1 MPLKIDMDKS
11 PKAQL
16 EALRNR
22 QKLITTSKWN
32 ELEKEAHDKAFTV
45 AKVMSADVL
54 QDIYDY
60 VQTAVKE
67 GLSYK
72 SFKDRVRNGG
82 LVERMQNAGWL
93 KTATDKQI
101 GARLQVIIDT
111 NVKMAYGKGNYNRL
125 MLVKDKKPYWIYH
138 QVERKTKRA
147 EHSIYNGRKFHCD
160 DPIWNTIY
168 PPSGFRCS
176 CWVEAVAEPD
186 GVESG
191 SNIEINPDEHPISP
205 LSVWKPETTKYVE
218 GIGKALEGS
227 LRTKNDENDWN
238 LDLLEGE
245 DWESWYDLDCDIDEP
260 SHFSSIDEAIT
271 FGRGNKKKMVCSQ
284 PIKNQPNWQDYGL
297 KTLKDPDNASST
309 IEKLDLDLK
318 DIDGLERTFYH
329 YITNGTNK
337 NYKVKTPIQEIIIT
351 KNLVKHTLYKWVTD
365 ENGKPK
371 RIVKD
376 KKRTRYAHCVLPSLI
391 EPDEIWEIDFKNP
404 KTQKIEKRI
413 RYFKLFEVT
422 NASDGIRS
430 VMVVASYR
438 KKNGDYLITIIPREM
453 KKANQC
459 RQGKLLYANPNV
471 ISNMKKY
478 KKAIR
483 KYK

>member
-60 VQTAVKE
+60 VQSAVKE
-67 GLSYK
+67 GWSYDT
-72 SFKDRVRNGG
+72 FKKKVRDGG

-101 GARLQVIIDT
+101 GVRLQVIIDT

-191 SNIEINPDEHPISP
+191 SNIEINPGEHPISP
-205 LSVWKPETTKYVE
+205 LTAWKPDTLKYVE
-218 GIGKALEGS
+218 GIRK
-227 LRTKNDENDWN
+227 
-238 LDLLEGE
+238 LLEDTLFNKMINSFAKEAGLNDPVKMLQGITTYDQKILHLREEYISSLPVKTAESIEWYMGDGYSIINADAREGRYNE
-245 DWESWYDLDCDIDEP
+245 DME
-260 SHFSSIDEAIT
+260 
-271 FGRGNKKKMVCSQ
+271 N
-284 PIKNQPNWQDYGL
+284 
-297 KTLKDPDNASST
+297 
-309 IEKLDLDLK
+309 
-318 DIDGLERTFYH
+318 
-329 YITNGTNK
+329 ITNGDLSFILYNK
-337 NYKVKTPIQEIIIT
+337 PLLYRGEKYSKDGVLLNNRLNDILNGRCFNQLISASYDPETASLYGGILMGEECNSIILRINVTSTIQVGLGVPIESEVIFPKGTKYKVKKIT
-351 KNLVKHTLYKWVTD
+351 KHDVKKLIKYIIDLDVF
-365 ENGKPK
+365 
-371 RIVKD
+371 KD
-376 KKRTRYAHCVLPSLI
+376 P
-391 EPDEIWEIDFKNP
+391 
-404 KTQKIEKRI
+404 
-413 RYFKLFEVT
+413 
-422 NASDGIRS
+422 
-430 VMVVASYR
+430 
-438 KKNGDYLITIIPREM
+438 
-453 KKANQC
+453 
-459 RQGKLLYANPNV
+459 
-471 ISNMKKY
+471 
-478 KKAIR
+478 
-483 KYK
+483 